1 MVEAKAAEVVKQKAQ
16 RCSARWTSCASCTY
30 KLELWDLA
38 EAHLAEAL
46 DEFAGEGNWKVNP
59 GDGAFNGPKI
69 DIKVFDAMERIHQ
82 CATVQL
88 DFQLPIRFGLEYK
101 AAGEGDEAYQRP
113 VMVHRAMLDSV
124 ERMAAVL
131 TEHWGGKWP
140 FWLSPRQCIVV
151 PIDLKFADYA
161 FEVQQAVH
169 EAGFYVDVDDSARTL
184 NKKVR
189 EAQLAQ
195 YNFILVVGQAEMEAK
210 SVNVR
215 TRENTVQGTIS
226 IPELLAKFKDLADS
240 YNANA

>member
-1 MVEAKAAEVVKQKAQ
+1 
-16 RCSARWTSCASCTY
+16 
-30 KLELWDLA
+30 
-38 EAHLAEAL
+38 
-46 DEFAGEGNWKVNP
+46 
-59 GDGAFNGPKI
+59 
-69 DIKVFDAMERIHQ
+69 
-82 CATVQL
+82 
-88 DFQLPIRFGLEYK
+88 
-101 AAGEGDEAYQRP
+101 
-113 VMVHRAMLDSV
+113 MLGSV

-151 PIDLKFADYA
+151 PIDPKYADYA

-195 YNFILVVGQAEMEAK
+195 YNFILVVGQAEQEAK

-240 YNANA
+240 YNAQA

>member
-1 MVEAKAAEVVKQKAQ
+1 
-16 RCSARWTSCASCTY
+16 
-30 KLELWDLA
+30 
-38 EAHLAEAL
+38 
-46 DEFAGEGNWKVNP
+46 
-59 GDGAFNGPKI
+59 
-69 DIKVFDAMERIHQ
+69 MERIHQ

-101 AAGEGDEAYQRP
+101 AAAEGEDAFQRP
-113 VMVHRAMLDSV
+113 VMVHRAMLGSV

-140 FWLSPRQCIVV
+140 FWLSPRQCCVV
-151 PIDLKFADYA
+151 PVDPKFADYA
-161 FEVQQAVH
+161 CEVQNKVH

-195 YNFILVVGQAEMEAK
+195 YNFILVVGEKEMNEG

-215 TRENTVQGTIS
+215 TRDNEVQGTLPIADL
-226 IPELLAKFKDLADS
+226 IAKFRVLADS
-240 YNANA
+240 YDPKA